1 MSELIDSALIW
12 FRRDLRDHDHAPLH
26 HALAD
31 AARVHCV
38 FVFDT
43 EILDA
48 LKDRADR
55 RVEFIH
61 GSVVELDA
69 ALRASGGGL
78 HVLHGRAREL
88 VPALAR
94 ELGVQAVYWGRD
106 YEPAARDRDAEVISR
121 LQEASIEPRPVKEHV
136 IFERDEVLTLAG
148 KPFTVFTPY
157 KNAWLKRLRAA
168 EPPLFDVAAFPVEP
182 RPGQLQAPPADAR
195 IPTLA
200 EMRFAP
206 TDNAALGITPGM
218 RGGRERLADFAQRI
232 DAYKERRDYPA
243 VKGVSYLSV
252 HLRFGTVSIRE
263 CARLALGIAPAS
275 AEPSR
280 RDETDAVAAT
290 LAPRPDHPTSTPI
303 SAGMEGWL
311 NELIWRDFY
320 FAILHHFPHAA
331 TAPFKPEY
339 AALVTDQDD
348 ERLAA
353 WQAGRTGYPLVDAAM
368 RQLNT
373 TGYMHNRLR
382 MVTASFFTKHLL
394 LDWQLGEAYFARKLI
409 DFDQSANN
417 GGWQWAASTGCDA
430 QPYFR
435 IFNPI
440 SQSEKFDA
448 DGRFIRRYVP
458 ELAKVPGK
466 YVHAPWT
473 LPPLEAQSVGFALG
487 RDYPAPIV
495 DHATQ
500 RAEALR
506 RYAAAAKSK
515 A

>member
-1 MSELIDSALIW
+1 MTARKPPTMPSIDSALVW

-31 AARVHCV
+31 GAKVHCV

-48 LKDRADR
+48 LEDRADR

-61 GSVVELDA
+61 GSVVELDQ
-69 ALRASGGGL
+69 ALRAKGGGL
-78 HVLHGRAREL
+78 RVLHGRARDL
-88 VPALAR
+88 IPALAR

-106 YEPAARDRDAEVISR
+106 YEPAARDRDADVITQ
-121 LQEASIEPRPVKEHV
+121 LQAAGVEPRLVKEHV
-136 IFERDEVLTLAG
+136 VFERDEVLTLAG
-148 KPFTVFTPY
+148 KPYTVFTPY
-157 KNAWLKRLRAA
+157 KNAWLKRLHAA
-168 EPPLFDVAAFPVEP
+168 EPPMVDVAAYPVTP
-182 RPGQLQAPPADAR
+182 KPGQLQAPSADAR

-200 EMRFAP
+200 DMGFEP
-206 TDNAALGITPGM
+206 TDNAALSILPGM
-218 RGGRERLADFAQRI
+218 SGGRERLADFAQRI
-232 DAYKERRDYPA
+232 DGYKDRRDFPA

-263 CARLALGIAPAS
+263 CARLALGL
-275 AEPSR
+275 
-280 RDETDAVAAT
+280 ETTADPMAGPDITPKAAT
-290 LAPRPDHPTSTPI
+290 GGKPPMTEGRT
-303 SAGMEGWL
+303 GWL

-331 TAPFKPEY
+331 GKPFKPEY
-339 AALVTDQDD
+339 EALVTDQDSG
-348 ERLAA
+348 RLAA
-353 WQAGRTGYPLVDAAM
+353 WQEGRTGYPLVDAAM

-394 LDWQLGEAYFARKLI
+394 LDWRLGEAYFARKLI

-448 DGRFIRRYVP
+448 EGKFIRRYVP
-458 ELAKVPGK
+458 ELAKVPTK
-466 YVHAPWT
+466 YIHAPWT
-473 LPPLEAQSVGFALG
+473 MPPLEAQSAGFVTG

-495 DHATQ
+495 DHTTQ
-500 RAEALR
+500 RAEALK
-506 RYAAAAKSK
+506 RYAAAAKK
-515 A
+515 